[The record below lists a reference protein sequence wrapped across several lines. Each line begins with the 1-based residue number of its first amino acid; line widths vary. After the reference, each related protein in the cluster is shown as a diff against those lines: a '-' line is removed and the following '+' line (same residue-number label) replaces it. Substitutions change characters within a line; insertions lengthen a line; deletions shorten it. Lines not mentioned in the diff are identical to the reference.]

1 MPVITLAVGP
11 LQANCHVAWT
21 EGGTRALV
29 IDAGGDADAIA
40 EELAA
45 RSLEP
50 EVLFSTHGHVD
61 HVAANSDLKE
71 RFPKMKLAIMR
82 DERDTLM
89 RPTLN
94 LSFFVGGALEPPE
107 PDELLDDGDTLE
119 VGGMSFRVIHV
130 PGHTVGGGVLFGEVD
145 GGPVAFTGD
154 TLFAGGI
161 GRSDFPGG
169 DPAALVAAIRERIL
183 TLPDDTIVYSGH
195 GPETTVERERASNPF
210 VGG

>member
-11 LQANCHVAWT
+11 LQANCHVAWID
-21 EGGTRALV
+21 GRGDALV
-29 IDAGGDADAIA
+29 VDAGGDADAIA

-45 RSLEP
+45 HSLEA

-61 HVAANSDLKE
+61 HVAANADLKE
-71 RFPKMKLAIMR
+71 RFPKMKLTIMR

-89 RPTLN
+89 RPTHN

-107 PDELLDDGDTLE
+107 PDVFLDDGDTLK

-145 GGPVAFTGD
+145 GRRVAFTGD
-154 TLFAGGI
+154 TLFAGDI

-169 DPAALVAAIRERIL
+169 DGRALVGAIRERLL
-183 TLPDDTIVYSGH
+183 TLPDDTVIHSGH
-195 GPETTVERERASNPF
+195 GPETTVECEKSSNPF
-210 VGG
+210 VGE

>member
-11 LQANCHVAWT
+11 LQANCHIAWSD
-21 EGGTRALV
+21 GTADALV
-29 IDAGGDADAIA
+29 VDAGGDADAIA
-40 EELAA
+40 AELAA

-61 HVAANSDLKE
+61 HVAANADLKE
-71 RFPKMKLAIMR
+71 RFPAMKLALMR

-89 RPTLN
+89 RPTHN

-107 PDELLDDGDTLE
+107 PDVLLDDGDTLE

-130 PGHTVGGGVLFGEVD
+130 PGHTVGGAVLYGEVD
-145 GGPVAFTGD
+145 GRRAAFTGD

-169 DPAALVAAIRERIL
+169 DGRALVAAIRERIL
-183 TLPDDTIVYSGH
+183 TLPDDTVVYSGH
-195 GPETTVERERASNPF
+195 GPETTVERERSSNPF